1 MAKGFIDLL
10 DNKTNDFGYWVDL
23 LLREKLLDLN
33 FVHEVCESNYT
44 NLMIKIIYNEYTADK
59 TFKILR

>member
-1 MAKGFIDLL
+1 MAKGFIDLFN
-10 DNKTNDFGYWVDL
+10 NKTNDFGYGVDL
-23 LLREKLLDLN
+23 LLGEELLDLN